1 MVKTRALKRFDR
13 VPPIKQSVDTLYLSR
28 KKLSADI
35 IDLIVDETLMWCI
48 ETFGN
53 NDKKEIPNIVW
64 YWNTTGEKE
73 MDKEFI
79 ATYNLESNEISVKIR
94 GHRTAKKLIRTIIHE
109 YIHYLQ
115 PTKGGWYERWNNTIG
130 YSKNPYEIEAYY
142 LSDLYENT
150 ANSDVMKKIFKL
162 VPSSNG

>member
-13 VPPIKQSVDTLYLSR
+13 VPPINQSVDTLYLSR
-28 KKLSADI
+28 KKVSDDI

-79 ATYNLESNEISVKIR
+79 ATYNLESNEISVKIQ

-142 LSDLYENT
+142 LSDLYENS
-150 ANSDVMKKIFKL
+150 ANSDVMKKVFKL